1 MDPSTILQIVE
12 IIVLLS
18 LSAYFSSAETALTTV
33 NPHSMRAMAED
44 GNKKAAL
51 VLKLIENP
59 SQMLSSILV
68 GNNLVNISLTSLTT
82 TIAIRIFGSMGAGI
96 ATAVITILVLIFG
109 EITPK
114 TYATIN
120 NTKIALS
127 YASSIYLVTKLLTP
141 IYIFDEATSN
151 IDMESEEMIMDVIRK
166 LSKTKTI
173 LFISHRLANVV
184 DSDRIYMLEEG
195 IVKEAGTHEEL
206 MKMQGIYRRL
216 YESQKELESYAS
228 KYKTQDQQQV
238 RKAV

>member
-1 MDPSTILQIVE
+1 LDPSTILQIVE

-120 NTKIALS
+120 CFKLCIQYLSCHKAIDTNCLS
-127 YASSIYLVTKLLTP
+127 YQQA
-141 IYIFDEATSN
+141 F
-151 IDMESEEMIMDVIRK
+151 
-166 LSKTKTI
+166 
-173 LFISHRLANVV
+173 HRN
-184 DSDRIYMLEEG
+184 
-195 IVKEAGTHEEL
+195 
-206 MKMQGIYRRL
+206 
-216 YESQKELESYAS
+216 SYDLP
-228 KYKTQDQQQV
+228 Y
-238 RKAV
+238 

>member
-141 IYIFDEATSN
+141 IVYLIN
-151 IDMESEEMIMDVIRK
+151 K
-166 LSKTKTI
+166 LSTGILMIFHIDSKQSKRIMTERELRTI
-173 LFISHRLANVV
+173 VDVSHEDGVIEEAEKDMLNNV
-184 DSDRIYMLEEG
+184 L
-195 IVKEAGTHEEL
+195 KEIENLG
-206 MKMQGIYRRL
+206 
-216 YESQKELESYAS
+216 
-228 KYKTQDQQQV
+228 
-238 RKAV
+238 